1 MHARKPPGLADID
14 HDDAPELTATMLE
27 DAEVF
32 DGDQFVRRGRG
43 RPRSESPKEK
53 VNVRI
58 DPSVLE
64 RLRMSGPGWQTRVNS
79 GLAMLVGVD
88 KRLWDWIESRITCDE
103 EQIKSAKRAV
113 EMMEDG
119 SMRSLTN
126 GEDTTPANLQRTKA
140 AIDQLT
146 NAVEAMRATQLELL
160 GPGFPSA

>member
-1 MHARKPPGLADID
+1 MHARKPVGLSDID

-58 DPSVLE
+58 DADVLE
-64 RLRMSGPGWQTRVNS
+64 RLRVSGPGWQTRVNS

-88 KRLWDWIESRITCDE
+88 KRLWDWIDSRIAYDE
-103 EQIKSAKRAV
+103 EQIEDAKHAIQL
-113 EMMEDG
+113 MEDG
-119 SMRSLTN
+119 VMRSFTN
-126 GEDTTPANLQRTKA
+126 GEDTTLVNLQRNKN
-140 AIDQLT
+140 AIEQLT
-146 NAVEAMRATQLELL
+146 NAIEAMRAAQLELL
-160 GPGFPSA
+160 GPGSPSE